1 MSAGALTL
9 VAIGG
14 FLAAI
19 LRFRLTH
26 KDEGFPWR
34 TLAINIA
41 GSFALGIILA
51 GIQPTGI
58 WRDLL
63 VIGFCGT
70 LTTFSSFAWQTVALA
85 QGRRRLEAVAYL
97 GATTTLTVLGGWLG
111 MALGQ
116 RL

>member
-1 MSAGALTL
+1 MSAEALSL

-26 KDEGFPWR
+26 DDVGFPWR
-34 TLAINIA
+34 TLGINIA
-41 GSFALGIILA
+41 GSFALGVILVSVV
-51 GIQPTGI
+51 PTGI

-70 LTTFSSFAWQTVALA
+70 LTTFSSFAWQAVALA
-85 QGRRRLEAVAYL
+85 EGHHRLQALGYL
-97 GATTTLTVLGGWLG
+97 VATTAFTVLGGWLG
-111 MALGQ
+111 MALGRQ
-116 RL
+116 L

>member
-1 MSAGALTL
+1 MNAEALGL

-26 KDEGFPWR
+26 GDAGFPWR
-34 TLAINIA
+34 TLGTNIA

-51 GIQPTGI
+51 AIQPTGI

-70 LTTFSSFAWQTVALA
+70 LTTFSSFAWQAVALA
-85 QGRRRLEAVAYL
+85 EGRRRLEAVAYL
-97 GATTTLTVLGGWLG
+97 GATTTFTVLGGWLG
-111 MALGQ
+111 MALGRQ
-116 RL
+116 L

>member
-1 MSAGALTL
+1 MNAEALAL

-19 LRFRLTH
+19 LRFRVTH
-26 KDEGFPWR
+26 NDAGFPWR
-34 TLAINIA
+34 TLGVNIA
-41 GSFALGIILA
+41 GSFALGIVLA
-51 GIQPTGI
+51 AMQPTGI

-70 LTTFSSFAWQTVALA
+70 LTTFSSFAWQAVALA
-85 QGRRRLEAVAYL
+85 EGRRRLAAIAYL
-97 GATTTLTVLGGWLG
+97 GATTAFTVLGGWLG
-111 MALGQ
+111 MAIGM